1 MDLRAHLMMKTNIR
15 IGILRTTI
23 MKNIVAVIERIILEV
38 WVTFVTRKGGACAPG

>member
-1 MDLRAHLMMKTNIR
+1 MAFRAHLMMTSSIT

-38 WVTFVTRKGGACAPG
+38 WVTFVTRKGVACAPG